1 MPERPVDDQD
11 RPPMTVAMEWSAR
24 ITTIALEMA
33 LPAGGGHWLDTRF
46 GTSPILTAIGA
57 LLGLTVG
64 MLHLLQIARQ
74 QSKKK
79 P

>member
-1 MPERPVDDQD
+1 
-11 RPPMTVAMEWSAR
+11 
-24 ITTIALEMA
+24 
-33 LPAGGGHWLDTRF
+33 
-46 GTSPILTAIGA
+46 LTAIGA

-74 QSKKK
+74 QSQRK